1 MVTRTKENA
10 MKTRTR
16 KTMKA
21 TIQVAGRRENA
32 AAASLG
38 WLMARGRDGRRRI
51 EKLGWKRLAAIYYTH
66 RPASDVRKAIQAEAR
81 RCGYTPST
89 ILALHAE

>member
-1 MVTRTKENA
+1 MKGTA

-16 KTMKA
+16 KTTKA
-21 TIQVAGRRENA
+21 TIQVAGRTENA
-32 AAASLG
+32 AAASLE

-51 EKLGWKRLAAIYYTH
+51 EKLGWKRLAAIYVAKH
-66 RPASDVRKAIQAEAR
+66 SDRAIRQAIQAEAR

-89 ILALHAE
+89 ILAIHYEA